1 LQAGFGEG
9 YLDFVAPDN
18 AKLFLNGQPLG
29 PVYELNYDT
38 EPFLVYPV
46 RAGLPVGLLKPGL
59 NKLRM
64 EVRNNSPN
72 RGMLAELGITVSA
85 KE

>member
-1 LQAGFGEG
+1 
-9 YLDFVAPDN
+9 
-18 AKLFLNGQPLG
+18 
-29 PVYELNYDT
+29 
-38 EPFLVYPV
+38 
-46 RAGLPVGLLKPGL
+46 LPVGLLKPGL